1 MKKVALVL
9 KQQGLGENRNEP
21 HILKAPAWTCR
32 DGDGRLRPEGNR
44 LLRQTCMRLTL
55 RKLRKLKGK
64 KAEKNRSQAAVDTPV
79 QVAWLTTLRPV
90 EPVLRKLGVTFPIPP
105 PPIIWWKQDSS
116 RTGWAGDLW
125 GDHWKSED
133 SLHYRIGHDNRPLYL
148 LRNRKIHFH
157 SLKTFIIKPSSEPR
171 YTGVLLLKLVSV
183 HQSERKHKE
192 RIWGEV

>member
-1 MKKVALVL
+1 MSTRKLRFLVLQYWYCYNFWLCLFPDINYRRGTESFKKVALVL

-32 DGDGRLRPEGNR
+32 YGDGRLRPEGNW

-64 KAEKNRSQAAVDTPV
+64 KAEKNRSQAAVDSPV
-79 QVAWLTTLRPV
+79 QVACITTETCWASSQETGGDFLS
-90 EPVLRKLGVTFPIPP
+90 
-105 PPIIWWKQDSS
+105 PPIIWWKQQDSS
-116 RTGWAGDLW
+116 RTGWAGDLC

-157 SLKTFIIKPSSEPR
+157 SLKTF
-171 YTGVLLLKLVSV
+171 Y
-183 HQSERKHKE
+183 
-192 RIWGEV
+192 